1 MGDDSQ
7 TSENHH
13 AVLLGQLADET
24 VCRRVHASTRSL
36 TLQAI
41 YQSSETEIGFASH
54 GSLLS
59 LICPIGGRGPR
70 AAMYLRRATRAAK
83 SSCKRRIEG

>member
-13 AVLLGQLADET
+13 AVLPGQLADET
-24 VCRRVHASTRSL
+24 VCRRVDASSRSL
-36 TLQAI
+36 TLQAM
-41 YQSSETEIGFASH
+41 YQSSEIEFGFASQ

-59 LICPIGGRGPR
+59 VICPFGGRGPR
-70 AAMYLRRATRAAK
+70 AAIYFRRATRAAK